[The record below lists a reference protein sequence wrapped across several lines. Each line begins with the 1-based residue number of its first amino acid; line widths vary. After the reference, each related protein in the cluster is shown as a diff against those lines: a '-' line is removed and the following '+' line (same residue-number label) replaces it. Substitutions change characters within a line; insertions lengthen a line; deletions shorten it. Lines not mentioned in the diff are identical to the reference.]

1 VTTATHE
8 VLDGFDSAKYW
19 TTVNA
24 REAWPGVMT
33 PLNWSF
39 YGETA
44 EQVLR
49 GTFHALGALRT
60 QEFPTEVDKRFTS
73 VFNGH
78 AAFNVDVWRSVA
90 DATPGN
96 SGDALERQFFGN
108 VRPGVH
114 SDPTRS
120 RYAAMAA
127 KYPKVALTVRKE
139 VQRHRRETFLWWR
152 QSIAAIEAGG
162 LDVAKAKLREGPPKF
177 VEVGIPHTV
186 CSMIAQGLYQQIAV
200 VAEKAGHPG
209 LESSLA
215 TGYGSE
221 ETAALQKLW
230 EISRGHSTECLA
242 DVVADHGFT
251 APGELSA
258 HSWREDP
265 DAVQAMVERYRALSD
280 GRSPS
285 ASIAAQQTTRAAAR
299 TTLFAA
305 LSPIGRLKA
314 MLLLVAASRTI
325 PAREYGRA
333 AILMAVDVSRAAAR
347 RAGALY
353 VAEGLLDDPD
363 DPFFLTID
371 EICALPADARAI
383 VARRR
388 ERDSW
393 YRSLVL
399 PEAWTG
405 RPEAIVEDPAT
416 TDSRTEVRGV
426 GVSPGQVTGTARVVE
441 DPLNADD
448 FADGEILVC
457 EATDPAW
464 ASLFL
469 SAGAAVIDIGGPMS
483 HGAIVARELG
493 LPCVINTKD
502 GTRRIRTG
510 DSVLVDGNA
519 GTVTITRSDT

>member
-1 VTTATHE
+1 
-8 VLDGFDSAKYW
+8 
-19 TTVNA
+19 
-24 REAWPGVMT
+24 
-33 PLNWSF
+33 
-39 YGETA
+39 
-44 EQVLR
+44 
-49 GTFHALGALRT
+49 
-60 QEFPTEVDKRFTS
+60 
-73 VFNGH
+73 
-78 AAFNVDVWRSVA
+78 
-90 DATPGN
+90 
-96 SGDALERQFFGN
+96 
-108 VRPGVH
+108 
-114 SDPTRS
+114 
-120 RYAAMAA
+120 MAA

-139 VQRHRRETFLWWR
+139 VQRHRRETFVWWR
-152 QSIAAIEAGG
+152 SAIAAIESGG
-162 LDVAKAKLREGPPKF
+162 LEVAKRKLREGPPKF

-221 ETAALQKLW
+221 ETAALQRLW
-230 EISRGHSTECLA
+230 EISRGQTTESLT

-265 DAVQAMVERYRALSD
+265 GAVRAMVERYRALPD
-280 GRSPS
+280 DRSPS
-285 ASIAAQQTTRAAAR
+285 ASIAAQQNARIAAR
-299 TTLFAA
+299 ATLFGS

-314 MLLLVAASRTI
+314 KLLLEAASRTI

-347 RAGALY
+347 RAGTFY
-353 VAEGLLDDPD
+353 VGAGLLDDPD
-363 DPFFLTID
+363 DTFFLTID
-371 EICALPADARAI
+371 EICDLPADAKAI

-388 ERDSW
+388 ERDAW

-405 RPEAIVEDPAT
+405 RPEALVEDPAI
-416 TDSRTEVRGV
+416 TDATVEVRGV
-426 GVSPGQVTGTARVVE
+426 GVSRGRVTGTARVVD
-441 DPLNADD
+441 DPLDADD
-448 FADGEILVC
+448 FADGDILVC

-493 LPCVINTKD
+493 MPCVINTKD
-502 GTRRIRTG
+502 GTRRIRSG
-510 DSVLVDGNA
+510 DTLVVDGNA
-519 GTVTITRSDT
+519 GTVAITRSTT